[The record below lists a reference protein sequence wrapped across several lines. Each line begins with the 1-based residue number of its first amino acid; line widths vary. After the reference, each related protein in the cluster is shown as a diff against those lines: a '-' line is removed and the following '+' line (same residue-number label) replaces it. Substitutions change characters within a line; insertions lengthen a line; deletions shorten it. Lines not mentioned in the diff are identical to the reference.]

1 MSATFTTRLASPAL
15 SSGIDCE
22 TIERP
27 TESLSDAVDEYARAF
42 EQMAYLQRASA
53 RLILDALDKSFPPSN
68 ERTLVRERV
77 LSTLAWYRKE
87 IERWVSL
94 QQES

>member
-1 MSATFTTRLASPAL
+1 MSATFTARLVDTDEL
-15 SSGIDCE
+15 CDCP
-22 TIERP
+22 TVERP
-27 TESLSDAVDEYARAF
+27 TESLSDAVEGYAQTF

-53 RLILDALDKSFPPSN
+53 RLILDALDRSFPPSN
-68 ERTLVRERV
+68 ERTQVRERV

-94 QQES
+94 QAES